1 MRVVVRAYRDMELV
15 PIGRLPSAVHGR
27 AMNDNTA
34 ILDTLAESDIYRDYQ
49 RSYTDA
55 TGLPLALRAKDE
67 MQSHFRG
74 NPAENSFCALMSR
87 TSASCAA
94 CLRMQARLT
103 DAAADGPAMVKCQYG
118 LTEAA
123 VPVKLGEQTLGY
135 LATGQVFTQKP
146 TEEQFRK
153 TARTLD
159 RMGVRVDRSQ
169 AHKAYMATRV
179 IPRSQLASAARLLQ
193 IFADHLA
200 MKSNQLAVR
209 QANAEPIAVL
219 RAKDY
224 IREHLRDDITLADIA
239 KAACTSTFYI
249 CKLFKRHTGL
259 NFTEYV
265 SRLRVEKA
273 RELLANPNLRISEIA
288 YDVGF
293 QSLTHFNRVF
303 RKLVG
308 EAPTSYREKLA
319 LPLAA

>member
-1 MRVVVRAYRDMELV
+1 
-15 PIGRLPSAVHGR
+15 
-27 AMNDNTA
+27 
-34 ILDTLAESDIYRDYQ
+34 
-49 RSYTDA
+49 
-55 TGLPLALRAKDE
+55 
-67 MQSHFRG
+67 
-74 NPAENSFCALMSR
+74 
-87 TSASCAA
+87 
-94 CLRMQARLT
+94 
-103 DAAADGPAMVKCQYG
+103 MVKCQFG

-123 VPVKLGEQTLGY
+123 VPVKLGQQALGF

-153 TARTLD
+153 TAATLN
-159 RMGVRVDRSQ
+159 RMGVHVDRAQ

-179 IPRSQLASAARLLQ
+179 VPRTQLASATRLLQ
-193 IFADHLA
+193 FFADHLS
-200 MKSNQLAVR
+200 MKCNQLAVR
-209 QANAEPIAVL
+209 QANAEPIAVA

-224 IREHLRDDITLADIA
+224 IREHLQDDITLADVA
-239 KAACTSTFYI
+239 RAACTSTFYI

-265 SRLRVEKA
+265 SRLRIEKA

-288 YDVGF
+288 YEVGF

-303 RKLVG
+303 RKLIG

>member
-1 MRVVVRAYRDMELV
+1 
-15 PIGRLPSAVHGR
+15 
-27 AMNDNTA
+27 
-34 ILDTLAESDIYRDYQ
+34 
-49 RSYTDA
+49 
-55 TGLPLALRAKDE
+55 
-67 MQSHFRG
+67 
-74 NPAENSFCALMSR
+74 MSR

-103 DAAADGPAMVKCQYG
+103 DAASDGPAMVKCQYG

-159 RMGVRVDRSQ
+159 RMGVRVDRSL
-169 AHKAYMATRV
+169 AHKTYMATRV
-179 IPRSQLASAARLLQ
+179 IPRSQLASATRLLQ

-209 QANAEPIAVL
+209 QANAEPIAVV
-219 RAKDY
+219 RARDY
-224 IREHLRDDITLADIA
+224 IREHLQDDITLADIA

-249 CKLFKRHTGL
+249 CKLFKRHTGV

-265 SRLRVEKA
+265 SRMRIEKA
-273 RELLANPNLRISEIA
+273 CELLLNPNLRISEIA

-303 RKLVG
+303 RKLIG
-308 EAPTSYREKLA
+308 EAPTIYREKLA